1 MKKEV
6 PFENL
11 RGKVLTKIEGLHK
24 NNDEVI
30 FPDKVRLNL
39 YYYYHQ
45 SLATDLRMIV
55 STVLGLHP
63 YYAGERL

>member
-1 MKKEV
+1 M
-6 PFENL
+6 
-11 RGKVLTKIEGLHK
+11 
-24 NNDEVI
+24 I

-45 SLATDLRMIV
+45 SLTTDLRMIV

-63 YYAGERL
+63 FYAGERL